1 MAGFWIPAWLDPG
14 FLHGW
19 IPDSCCMAGF
29 RIPTA
34 GFRIPAAWLN
44 SEFSQSVED
53 LSLSAWSR
61 STRQIQ

>member
-1 MAGFWIPAWLDPG
+1 MAGFWIPAWQDSG

-19 IPDSCCMAGF
+19 IPDSDGGIPDSCCMA
-29 RIPTA
+29 
-34 GFRIPAAWLN
+34 N